1 MELERLFRTIVR
13 GGVKMKKY
21 KIVNKKRFLI
31 FLITLFVIIISII
44 SLLKPSNRAYSSI
57 LEEEHIEIA
66 ISKGDTL
73 WDIAL
78 EYMPEKYDVR
88 KMIYN
93 IKRINKMESSYIFPG
108 DIIKIP
114 IIE

>member
-1 MELERLFRTIVR
+1 
-13 GGVKMKKY
+13 MKKY
-21 KIVNKKRFLI
+21 KVVNKKRFFI
-31 FLITLFVIIISII
+31 FLTTVLIIIISII
-44 SLLKPSNRAYSSI
+44 SILRPSNKAHSSI
-57 LEEEHIEIA
+57 LEEHFIEVS

-73 WDIAL
+73 WDIAV
-78 EYMPEKYDVR
+78 EYMPEKYVVR

-93 IKRINKMESSYIFPG
+93 IKVLNEMESSYIFPG